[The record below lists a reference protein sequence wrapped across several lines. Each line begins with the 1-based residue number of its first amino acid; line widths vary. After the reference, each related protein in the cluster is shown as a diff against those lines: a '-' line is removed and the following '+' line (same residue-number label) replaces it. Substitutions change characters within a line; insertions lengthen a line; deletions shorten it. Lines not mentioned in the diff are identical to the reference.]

1 MKKTDFIT
9 KIVIFVLVFLV
20 IFTLA
25 IFLAFLKTGT
35 EPATL
40 VQWVYTVFG
49 LELLVTMFKKYLDKK
64 YGKDDLNEFDTD
76 FDCSADSGSGS
87 DYLLSDSVD

>member
-64 YGKDDLNEFDTD
+64 YGKDDVYENQLDTEINK
-76 FDCSADSGSGS
+76 
-87 DYLLSDSVD
+87 

>member
-1 MKKTDFIT
+1 MKKADFIT
-9 KIVIFVLVFLV
+9 KTVVFVLTFLV
-20 IFTLA
+20 VFTVA
-25 IFLAFLKTGT
+25 VFIAFLKTGT

-64 YGKDDLNEFDTD
+64 YGKDDLNEFDTNS
-76 FDCSADSGSGS
+76 DCSADSGSGI
-87 DYLLSDSVD
+87 DYPLSDSVD